1 MSWINVIK
9 PDNAE
14 GKLKH
19 IYAQV
24 ASASGQVDNVL
35 SVHSLRPHTLQG
47 HMAIYKASLHHTG
60 NTLPVWLLEC
70 IGVYVSRLN
79 GCDYC
84 DHHHTT
90 GLGRLIENQ
99 QRFHELDLA
108 LSERRPGQPF
118 SQSEQ
123 TIFPYVRRLTRK
135 PARLKKSYI
144 KNLQQAGYSD
154 GQILEINQ
162 AAAYFAY
169 ANRTV
174 QGLGVSTAGEAM
186 GLSPEKGDSLNDWSH
201 G

>member
-9 PDNAE
+9 PEKAE
-14 GKLKH
+14 GKLKQV
-19 IYAQV
+19 YAQV

-47 HMAIYKASLHHTG
+47 HMAIYKASLHHNG

-118 SQSEQ
+118 SHSEQ
-123 TIFPYVRRLTRK
+123 TIFPYVCCLTRK
-135 PARLKKSYI
+135 PAKLKKSYI
-144 KNLQQAGYSD
+144 KELQHAGYSD

-174 QGLGVSTAGEAM
+174 QGLGVSTTGEEM
-186 GLSPEKGDSLNDWSH
+186 GLSPAKGDSLNDWSH